1 MTHIPTEE
9 KTNDFKSK
17 QMKKETFFHG
27 DMVMRRRGAEVK
39 VYCYQMRQLDCK
51 CMQMASPK
59 LVNLEM
65 TISAS

>member
-1 MTHIPTEE
+1 
-9 KTNDFKSK
+9 
-17 QMKKETFFHG
+17 MKKETFFHG

-39 VYCYQMRQLDCK
+39 VYCYQMRQVDCK

>member
-1 MTHIPTEE
+1 MISKANE
-9 KTNDFKSK
+9 KGNI
-17 QMKKETFFHG
+17 FHG

-39 VYCYQMRQLDCK
+39 VYCYQMRQVDCK